1 MGDAD
6 VKTNPRAGV
15 AVNGTFDPAI
25 VRKYAER
32 IAQGRWFVNLGLPFD
47 EREQG
52 TLDAYVLATGA
63 AKAVRAT
70 SWEHARTIVSDE
82 RAQADAG
89 NDAAEVGRLE
99 ARALVATD
107 RAGLMT
113 TMTTIVDGGLEIFFD
128 RAGAA
133 ARAARVTDP
142 GIIRVAASAASE
154 AVYRAA
160 LAAAVGEP
168 ETHWFILRHELF
180 TNGRWPLARI
190 DEAFYV
196 F

>member
-1 MGDAD
+1 M
-6 VKTNPRAGV
+6 
-15 AVNGTFDPAI
+15 NGTFDPAV

-47 EREQG
+47 ERELG
-52 TLDAYVLATGA
+52 TVEAYVRATGA
-63 AKAVRAT
+63 AKAVRTT
-70 SWEHARTIVSDE
+70 SWEHAAAIIGDART
-82 RAQADAG
+82 QADSA
-89 NDAAEVGRLE
+89 NDLAELERLS
-99 ARALVATD
+99 ARALVVID
-107 RAGLMT
+107 RPALMT
-113 TMTTIVDGGLEIFFD
+113 TMTTIVDGGLEIFID

-133 ARAARVTDP
+133 ARAARVGDP
-142 GIIRVAASAASE
+142 SIIRVAAAAASE

-180 TNGRWPLARI
+180 ANGRWPLARI
-190 DEAFYV
+190 EDGFYL